1 MTRTHWIVLAVCL
14 LVVGAG
20 FGIYLLLGWMSEKN
34 AIEEE
39 EKAKQEEVEKKQQE
53 EEAKVKLTAA
63 KDVKAEIR
71 IALDSWAGYFFIRSE
86 DMRKRMMQGGYLLKI
101 TKDKADYAD
110 RMKRFAAGEYD
121 MVVATIDSDILN
133 AAPYKYPGLIFI
145 VIDESKGG
153 DAVYARADKVKNL
166 NDLRGK
172 RVKVA
177 FTPSSPSHH
186 LLKVVKDRFNLP
198 EILPV
203 DKELRVET
211 LGNDQQ
217 DGSNEAFLKL
227 VAGTVDVAAIWAPD
241 TARAAA
247 QKGLVKL
254 IDTADTAHVI
264 VDVLIVNSD
273 YVLKNREVVRR
284 FLLSYFYTMKYYK
297 DNPEILRAEV
307 AKESGLS
314 VEQADVMIKGLV
326 WYGLVDNCI
335 QWLGIAA
342 PGESSREMIV
352 DAINSTVDVLMSN
365 GDFTENP
372 LPNGNPYLIF
382 SRDLLSEIYTT
393 EFAGISKASAK
404 PIPGSLEAKFAPMAA
419 EVWNERAEWVNLA
432 VDTVIFQSGTARL
445 TEEGKMVLDAAAEK
459 LKSFPRARVKI
470 VGHTNTQGDPEENKK
485 LSLERAAAV
494 RQYMIA
500 TYRIDPNRLFAVG
513 MGGEKPLEQGTD
525 EPEASWQGRLKRV
538 ELVLVREDL

>member
-1 MTRTHWIVLAVCL
+1 MSRTHWIVLIVCL
-14 LVVGAG
+14 AVIGAG
-20 FGIYLLLGWMSEKN
+20 FGIYELLGWMSEKN

-39 EKAKQEEVEKKQQE
+39 EKAKQEEVEKKQEE

-63 KDVKAEIR
+63 KDVVAEIR
-71 IALDSWAGYFFIRSE
+71 IALDSWVGYFFIRCE
-86 DMRKRMMQGGYLLKI
+86 EMRKRMMQAGYLLKI
-101 TKDKADYAD
+101 TDDKADYAD
-110 RMKRFAAGEYD
+110 RMKRLAAGEYD

-177 FTPSSPSHH
+177 FPANSPSEHF
-186 LLKVVKDRFNLP
+186 LKVLKDRFNLP
-198 EILPV
+198 ELLPV

-211 LGNDQQ
+211 S
-217 DGSNEAFLKL
+217 GSEEALQKL
-227 VAGTVDVAAIWAPD
+227 MAGTVDVAGIWAPD

-254 IDTADTAHVI
+254 IGTDDTSHVI
-264 VDVLIVNSD
+264 VDVLIVNTN
-273 YVLKNREVVRR
+273 YALKNKEVVRR
-284 FLLSYFYTMKYYK
+284 FLINYFYTMKYYK
-297 DNPEILRAEV
+297 DNPEILRTEV
-307 AKESGLS
+307 AQESGLT
-314 VEQADVMIKGLV
+314 VEQADVMINGLV
-326 WYGLVDNCI
+326 WYGLVDNCT

-372 LPNGNPYLIF
+372 LPNGNPYKIF
-382 SRDLLSEIYTT
+382 TRELLSEIYLN
-393 EFAGISKASAK
+393 EFASYSKASAT
-404 PIPGSLEAKFAPMAA
+404 PIPGSLEAKFTPMAA
-419 EVWNERAEWVNLA
+419 EVWNARPDWGTLKVEPI
-432 VDTVIFQSGTARL
+432 IFQSGTARL
-445 TEEGKMVLDAAAEK
+445 TDDGKVALDVMVDK
-459 LKSFPRARVKI
+459 LKSFDKARVKV

-485 LSLERAAAV
+485 LSLERATAV

-513 MGGEKPLEQGTD
+513 MGGEKPLDQGTD
-525 EPEASWQGRLKRV
+525 EPEAAWQGRLKRV

>member
-1 MTRTHWIVLAVCL
+1 MNRTHWIVLVVCL
-14 LVVGAG
+14 VVIGAG
-20 FGIYLLLGWMSEKN
+20 FGIYELLGWMSEKE
-34 AIEEE
+34 AVEEE
-39 EKAKQEEVEKKQQE
+39 EKAKQEEVEKKQAE
-53 EEAKVKLTAA
+53 EAAKVKLTAA
-63 KDVKAEIR
+63 KDVVAEIR
-71 IALDSWAGYFFIRSE
+71 IALDSWVGYFFIRSE
-86 DMRKRMMQGGYLLKI
+86 ESRKRNMQSGYLLKI
-101 TKDKADYAD
+101 TDDKADYAD

-177 FTPSSPSHH
+177 FTPNSPTEHF
-186 LLKVVKDRFNLP
+186 LKVGKDRFNLP
-198 EILPV
+198 ELLPV

-211 LGNDQQ
+211 S
-217 DGSNEAFLKL
+217 GSEEALQKL
-227 VAGTVDVAAIWAPD
+227 MAGTVDVAGIWAPD

-247 QKGLVKL
+247 QSGLVKL
-254 IDTADTAHVI
+254 IGTDDTAHVI
-264 VDVLIVNSD
+264 VDVLIVNTN
-273 YVLKNREVVRR
+273 YALKNKEVVRR
-284 FLLSYFYTMKYYK
+284 FLINYFYTMKYYK
-297 DNPEILRAEV
+297 DNPEILRTEI

-326 WYGLVDNCI
+326 WYGLVDNCT

-382 SRDLLSEIYTT
+382 SRDLLGEIYTG
-393 EFAGISKASAK
+393 EFAAYSKASAT
-404 PIPGSLEAKFAPMAA
+404 PIPGSLEAKFTPLSADAWSTRP
-419 EVWNERAEWVNLA
+419 EWGTLKVEPI
-432 VDTVIFQSGTARL
+432 IFQSGTARL
-445 TEEGKMVLDAAAEK
+445 TDDGKASLDVMVDK
-459 LKSFPRARVKI
+459 LKSFPNARAKV

-485 LSLERAAAV
+485 LSLERATAV

-513 MGGEKPLEQGTD
+513 MGGEQPLAQGTD
-525 EPEASWQGRLKRV
+525 EPEAAWQGRLKRV
-538 ELVLVREDL
+538 EIVLVREEF

>member
-1 MTRTHWIVLAVCL
+1 MNRTHWIVLVVCL
-14 LVVGAG
+14 VVVGAG
-20 FGIYLLLGWMSEKN
+20 FGIYQLLGWMSEKN

-39 EKAKQEEVEKKQQE
+39 EKAKQEEVEKKQE
-53 EEAKVKLTAA
+53 EEAAKVNLTAA

-101 TKDKADYAD
+101 TDDKADYAD
-110 RMKRFAAGEYD
+110 RMKRLAAGEYD

-133 AAPYKYPGLIFI
+133 AAPYKYPGLIFF
-145 VIDESKGG
+145 VIDESRGG

-177 FTPSSPSHH
+177 FTPKSPTEH

-211 LGNDQQ
+211 S
-217 DGSNEAFLKL
+217 GSEEALQKL
-227 VAGTVDVAAIWAPD
+227 MAGTVDVAGIWAPD

-254 IDTADTAHVI
+254 IGTDDTAHVI
-264 VDVLIVNSD
+264 VDVLIVNSN
-273 YVLKNREVVRR
+273 YAVKNKEVVRR
-284 FLLSYFYTMKYYK
+284 FLINYFYTMKYYK
-297 DNPEILRAEV
+297 DNPEILRTEI
-307 AKESGLS
+307 AKESGLT

-326 WYGLVDNCI
+326 WYGLVDNCT

-372 LPNGNPYLIF
+372 LPNGNPYKIF
-382 SRDLLSEIYTT
+382 SRDLLGEIYTN
-393 EFAGISKASAK
+393 EFAGISKASAT
-404 PIPGSLEAKFAPMAA
+404 PIPGSLEAKFTPMAA
-419 EVWNERAEWVNLA
+419 EVWNARRDWGTLKVEPI
-432 VDTVIFQSGTARL
+432 IFQSGTARL
-445 TEEGKMVLDAAAEK
+445 TDDGKMALDVMVDK
-459 LKSFPRARVKI
+459 LKSFPNARVKV

-485 LSLERAAAV
+485 LSLERATAV

-513 MGGEKPLEQGTD
+513 LGGEKPFEQGTD
-525 EPEASWQGRLKRV
+525 EPDAAWQGRLKRV